1 MNESQSRSYPV
12 AGRRGFARKDLMT
25 TMWKVFVL
33 LSLSLNLVC
42 FATIASIGERMVEAQ
57 AENLNFFQKLSFD
70 QQSLRRELNQA
81 AAHFNGGASR

>member
-1 MNESQSRSYPV
+1 
-12 AGRRGFARKDLMT
+12 MT
-25 TMWKVFVL
+25 TKWKVFVL

-42 FATIASIGERMVEAQ
+42 FATIASIGEQLVEAQ

-81 AAHFNGGASR
+81 AAQFNGGSQP